1 MYLERKITRTPRW
14 LWTVSLMEP
23 IGAWSRK
30 VVVANSLKNMVGPCG
45 LEPQTST
52 VSNSFSSTRDFSN
65 DEDNKS
71 QLATKS

>member
-52 VSNSFSSTRDFSN
+52 LSKPIL
-65 DEDNKS
+65 DEELTS
-71 QLATKS
+71 YWEMIE

>member
-1 MYLERKITRTPRW
+1 
-14 LWTVSLMEP
+14 MEP

-52 VSNSFSSTRDFSN
+52 LSKPIL
-65 DEDNKS
+65 DEELTS
-71 QLATKS
+71 YWEMIG